1 MLSILTSA
9 EVRDYFMYMKQEVEF
24 LSTLAQ
30 DDAYLEEHVRRRL
43 LVTPAP
49 RSQPY
54 LLEHPN
60 KMDRTGG
67 QLAVFLDIF
76 HNRVRDT
83 SYFLSSL
90 FLSLFFQSGGF
101 FIEFRARDGESASPT
116 LDLESRH
123 NWTGVLIEPSPFQF
137 EQLLAKKR
145 KAHLAPICLS
155 SKKHPDLVRHI
166 LRNPID

>member
-1 MLSILTSA
+1 
-9 EVRDYFMYMKQEVEF
+9 MKQEVEF

-43 LVTPAP
+43 LVAPAP
-49 RSQPY
+49 RSQPS

-76 HNRVRDT
+76 HNRVRDKY
-83 SYFLSSL
+83 YFLSSL
-90 FLSLFFQSGGF
+90 FFKVLFFQSGGF

-116 LDLESRH
+116 LDLERRH
-123 NWTGVLIEPSPFQF
+123 NWMGVLIEPSPFQF

-166 LRNPID
+166 LHINPIESMSLPT

>member
-1 MLSILTSA
+1 MNVIFLTSA

-43 LVTPAP
+43 LVAPAP

-76 HNRVRDT
+76 HNRVRDK
-83 SYFLSSL
+83 SYFLS
-90 FLSLFFQSGGF
+90 
-101 FIEFRARDGESASPT
+101 
-116 LDLESRH
+116 
-123 NWTGVLIEPSPFQF
+123 N
-137 EQLLAKKR
+137 
-145 KAHLAPICLS
+145 
-155 SKKHPDLVRHI
+155 
-166 LRNPID
+166 